1 MPRAPEHLWQSIA
14 ESELARPGVTA
25 GTGFGRSEGL
35 RVSGKV
41 FAMLVKGELVAKL
54 PKDRVDELAA
64 SGVGHQ
70 FDPGHGRL
78 MKEWV
83 AVTPSAARRWRSLV
97 EEGRAFVAHFEPRD
111 RAPHRPVPLPERP
124 V

>member
-1 MPRAPEHLWQSIA
+1 MPTNPDRLFASIA
-14 ESELARPGVTA
+14 ESELSRPGVTA

-35 RVSGKV
+35 RISGKI
-41 FAMLVKGELVAKL
+41 FAMLVRGELVVKL
-54 PKDRVDELAA
+54 PRDRVEDLTA

-83 AVTPSAARRWRSLV
+83 SVTPNAGRRWRKLV
-97 EEGRAFVAHFEPRD
+97 EEARAFVATNAGAVSPRGG
-111 RAPHRPVPLPERP
+111 RRPPNTRR
-124 V
+124 

>member
-1 MPRAPEHLWQSIA
+1 M
-14 ESELARPGVTA
+14 PGVTA

-35 RVSGKV
+35 RISGKI
-41 FAMLVKGELVAKL
+41 FAMLVGGELVVKL
-54 PKDRVDELAA
+54 PKDRVEDLMA

-83 AVTPSAARRWRSLV
+83 SVTPNASRRWRKLV
-97 EEGRAFVAHFEPRD
+97 EEARAFVATNAGAVSSRGG
-111 RAPHRPVPLPERP
+111 RRPPSTRR
-124 V
+124 

>member
-1 MPRAPEHLWQSIA
+1 MPTNADRLFASIA
-14 ESELARPGVTA
+14 ESELSTPGVTA

-35 RVSGKV
+35 RISGKI
-41 FAMLVKGELVAKL
+41 FAMLVRGELVVKL
-54 PKDRVDELAA
+54 PRDRVEDLTA

-83 AVTPSAARRWRSLV
+83 AVTPGASRRWRKLV
-97 EEGRAFVAHFEPRD
+97 DEARAFVAANAD
-111 RAPHRPVPLPERP
+111 AGGERGRRRQP
-124 V
+124 STRR